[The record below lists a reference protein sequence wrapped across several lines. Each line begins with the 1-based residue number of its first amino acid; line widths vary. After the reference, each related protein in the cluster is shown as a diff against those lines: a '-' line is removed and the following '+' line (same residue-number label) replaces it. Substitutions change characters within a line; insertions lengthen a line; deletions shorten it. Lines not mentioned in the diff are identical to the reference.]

1 VVILHAAGATLLR
14 KSLIDSFTAGFQAE
28 QMAEFRADQNA
39 SATTR
44 LRVLIVTDG
53 KMGDLAQ
60 CRGVAGALGTT
71 TAEITVKPSALAA
84 MFGSSSGDSAFH
96 AALTE
101 ISDPPDVVLASG
113 RRAAPYLKT
122 IKKRWGEAT
131 LTVFLK
137 DPRTGRGTAD
147 LIWVPEHDRLRGANV
162 ITTAT
167 GPHGHTAAR
176 RAKAASNLRAQ
187 LTRYPRPWLG
197 VLLGGASKRVTY
209 EQATI
214 DRLVDALRAGSEGAG
229 SILITPSRRTPPAL
243 TEALAA
249 VHRHI
254 WVWDG
259 TGDNPYPGMLGA
271 CDAFLVTGDSHNMV
285 SEALAA
291 GRHTMVFRPAG
302 LPKKFTRFLDSM
314 EREGT
319 ITAPGPAD
327 FTQTQPPIDATP
339 VIADAI
345 RARLKDW
352 R

>member
-1 VVILHAAGATLLR
+1 LHAAGATLLR

-28 QMAEFRADQNA
+28 QMAEFRANQNA
-39 SATTR
+39 SAARR

-60 CRGVAGALGTT
+60 CRGVAEALGTKA
-71 TAEITVKPSALAA
+71 AEIIVKPSALAA
-84 MFGSSSGDSAFH
+84 MFGSSTGDSAFN
-96 AALTE
+96 AALAE
-101 ISDPPDVVLASG
+101 ISTPPDVVLASG

-137 DPRTGRGTAD
+137 DPRTGQGTAD
-147 LIWVPEHDRLRGANV
+147 LIWVPEHDRLRGPNV

-176 RAKAASNLRAQ
+176 RAKAASSLRAQ

-214 DRLVDALRAGSEGAG
+214 DRLVDALRIAGEGAG
-229 SILITPSRRTPPAL
+229 SVLITPSRRTPPAL

-249 VHRHI
+249 VHPHI

-259 TGDNPYPGMLGA
+259 TGENPYPGMLGA

-291 GRHTMVFRPAG
+291 GKHTMVFRPAG
-302 LPKKFTRFLDSM
+302 LPRKFTRFLDAM
-314 EREGT
+314 EGDGA
-319 ITAPGPAD
+319 ITAPGPAN
-327 FTQTQPPIDATP
+327 FTHTQPSIDATP

>member
-1 VVILHAAGATLLR
+1 LHAAGATLLR

-39 SATTR
+39 SATKR

-60 CRGVAGALGTT
+60 CRGVAGALGA
-71 TAEITVKPSALAA
+71 TADPGNHREAKRAGGHAL
-84 MFGSSSGDSAFH
+84 GHHRGDSAFH

-122 IKKRWGEAT
+122 IKKRWGDAT

-137 DPRTGRGTAD
+137 DPRTGRSTAD

-176 RAKAASNLRAQ
+176 RAKAASSLRAQ

-214 DRLVDALRAGSEGAG
+214 DRLVDALRAGSEDALVAF
-229 SILITPSRRTPPAL
+229 SSRRRGAPRRRSPRRWPRST
-243 TEALAA
+243 
-249 VHRHI
+249 
-254 WVWDG
+254 G
-259 TGDNPYPGMLGA
+259 TFGFGMARATIPTRA
-271 CDAFLVTGDSHNMV
+271 CSARAMHFLVTGDSHNMV

-291 GRHTMVFRPAG
+291 GKHTMVFRPAG
-302 LPKKFTRFLDSM
+302 LPKKFTRFLDAM
-314 EREGT
+314 ERYGA
-319 ITAPGPAD
+319 ITAPRPAN
-327 FTQTQPPIDATP
+327 FTHTQPPIDATP

-345 RARLKDW
+345 RERLKDW